1 MSKWESVKLDDIAVV
16 MLSNVDKKTNDGE
29 RIVKLCNYTDVYKN
43 SYISFD
49 KTESFMIASCN
60 ENEFN
65 KFELK
70 RDQVAITKDS
80 EKRDDIGISTYI
92 AEDLE
97 NVVLGYHTALIT
109 PIENKLSGKFLNYWL
124 NTKLAKDYFENN
136 AGGSGQRCTLPI
148 DIIRAIPILLPKY
161 DEQLHISSIL
171 FNLDTKIELNNRINA
186 ELELM
191 AKTIYDYWF
200 VQFDFPISAEY
211 AASVGQLELEGKPY
225 KSSGGRMVWSDELKR
240 EVPEG
245 WELKSLGEYLDCNK
259 NTIKR
264 LDKLE
269 YINYLDTSNLTENKI
284 DFIQRFDI
292 QDDKIP
298 SRAQRYVKT
307 NDILFS
313 TVRPNQHH
321 FGIIKNPK
329 HNLVASTGFAVL
341 THKSDPTL
349 NDMFYMA
356 ITNKT
361 SLKKLESIANS
372 SVSAYPSINY
382 SDILNLR
389 IAFPK
394 NKDLIHLVSSYL
406 SNLFLQ
412 ISKKQSENETLI
424 SLRDWLLPMLMNGQ
438 VKVGDV
444 EEEMMGMAAEP
455 LGEYKVNKK

>member
-1 MSKWESVKLDDIAVV
+1 MSKWKSVKLDDIAVV
-16 MLSNVDKKTNDGE
+16 MLSNVDKKTNEGE

-124 NTKLAKDYFENN
+124 NTKLAKEYFENN

-148 DIIRAIPILLPKY
+148 DIIRAIPIVLPKY

-171 FNLDTKIELNNRINA
+171 FNLDIKIDLNNRINA
-186 ELELM
+186 ELEQM

-211 AASVGQLELEGKPY
+211 ATAVGQPELEGKPY
-225 KSSGGRMVWSDELKR
+225 KSSGGKMVWSDELKR

-245 WELKSLGEYLDCNK
+245 WE
-259 NTIKR
+259 
-264 LDKLE
+264 
-269 YINYLDTSNLTENKI
+269 
-284 DFIQRFDI
+284 
-292 QDDKIP
+292 
-298 SRAQRYVKT
+298 V
-307 NDILFS
+307 
-313 TVRPNQHH
+313 
-321 FGIIKNPK
+321 
-329 HNLVASTGFAVL
+329 
-341 THKSDPTL
+341 
-349 NDMFYMA
+349 
-356 ITNKT
+356 
-361 SLKKLESIANS
+361 KKLEEVVEIKYGKDHKNVGTGLIPVYGSGGIMRYGDRALSEDESI
-372 SVSAYPSINY
+372 
-382 SDILNLR
+382 
-389 IAFPK
+389 
-394 NKDLIHLVSSYL
+394 LIPRKGTL
-406 SNLFLQ
+406 SNLFYLDKPFW
-412 ISKKQSENETLI
+412 SVDTMFYTKMKVLKSGKYLFYTLERMKLASLNVGTAVPSLTSEVLNKLNLLRPSIDIIVRFDDILAPIFAHRTRNNLENQKLTE
-424 SLRDWLLPMLMNGQ
+424 LRDWLLPMLMNGQ
-438 VKVGDV
+438 VRVCEV
-444 EEEMMGMAAEP
+444 EETELLIAAEP
-455 LGEYKVNKK
+455 QMK